1 MPVWVGDTIS
11 EFIEH
16 LQKFKIR
23 TQVVER
29 KLLMH
34 DSVYSHS
41 RPSGRNGGFLGL
53 LMKQS
58 VKQKNVS
65 FSRTWLFPGVEPA
78 WKSSSAW
85 RREINLWT
93 LPNNFCLWVF
103 LFIVLE
109 NLKQFSNFISFHI
122 IYILRCF
129 RKISLSQFN
138 PVRSKNRRWGGIFS
152 LEHSKWR
159 GLGLV
164 NPKFTLPSHESTQCS
179 QLK

>member
-1 MPVWVGDTIS
+1 MSSNHAQHIFIPTYSYILSQTKLFMSYDRILPCLYLSMSNITKLQNLTSLFYQVIS
-11 EFIEH
+11 RVLCVILPE
-16 LQKFKIR
+16 
-23 TQVVER
+23 
-29 KLLMH
+29 
-34 DSVYSHS
+34 
-41 RPSGRNGGFLGL
+41 GL

-138 PVRSKNRRWGGIFS
+138 PVRSKNRR
-152 LEHSKWR
+152 
-159 GLGLV
+159 
-164 NPKFTLPSHESTQCS
+164 
-179 QLK
+179 